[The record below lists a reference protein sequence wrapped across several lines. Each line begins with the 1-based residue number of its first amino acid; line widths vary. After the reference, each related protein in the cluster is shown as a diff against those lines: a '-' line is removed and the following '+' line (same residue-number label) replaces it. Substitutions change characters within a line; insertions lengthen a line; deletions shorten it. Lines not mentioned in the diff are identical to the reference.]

1 MKIADYFTKPPAT
14 IHHVA
19 KIGNLE
25 MLASPVEWI
34 CRIGGR
40 QWNGPAPDLATAMLR
55 GFQCAAEQL
64 REPTIVLMKL
74 KKSGQL

>member
-1 MKIADYFTKPPAT
+1 MKIADYFTRPPAT

-19 KIGNLE
+19 LIGDLE
-25 MLASPVEWI
+25 LLASPVEWI

-40 QWNGPAPDLATAMLR
+40 QWSGAAPDLATAMLR

-64 REPTIVLMKL
+64 REPVAVLIKL